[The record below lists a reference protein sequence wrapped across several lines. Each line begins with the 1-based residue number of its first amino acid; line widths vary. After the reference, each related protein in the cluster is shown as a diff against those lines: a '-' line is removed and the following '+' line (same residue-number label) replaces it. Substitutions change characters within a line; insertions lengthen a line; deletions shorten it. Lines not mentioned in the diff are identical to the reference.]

1 MIVISTEPDEGFS
14 GKLCY
19 SCGSTAGILL
29 GKAAPVAPIFGFL
42 WFSHEVEETSFVLE
56 MKTTSSCWYEGYI
69 LGGTP
74 HPRNRFLGRDTDKS
88 RATADMISFPPHT

>member
-1 MIVISTEPDEGFS
+1 VIVISTEPDEGFS
-14 GKLCY
+14 GKLCN

-29 GKAAPVAPIFGFL
+29 AKAAPVAPIFGFL
-42 WFSHEVEETSFVLE
+42 WFCLVVEEASFVLK

-74 HPRNRFLGRDTDKS
+74 HAGNRWDEILT
-88 RATADMISFPPHT
+88 RAEPQQI